1 MHFQQGITNVFGC
14 NVQTDWRKYQLS
26 KLNTHYIIRMTLNFT
41 IDSIIDIEILSLI
54 LLFGDS
60 IFLSYY

>member
-26 KLNTHYIIRMTLNFT
+26 KLNIHYIIRKTVNFT
-41 IDSIIDIEILSLI
+41 IDSILVISLNK
-54 LLFGDS
+54 
-60 IFLSYY
+60 